1 MASRPTIYNRPTR
14 SRRRRW
20 WRRVM
25 HMGKSSHIVEFRRS
39 GFVTCWKPSFNLF
52 KTETESELGWVLEW
66 ESFLFVGFGKKS
78 SHAAGFRHRGSS
90 LVESWVSIYLNRNW
104 VCARLGF
111 GVRILAFMSFGKK
124 SSHAAGFR
132 RSGFVTCWKLGFN
145 SFRTET
151 WSEPGW
157 VSGWESFLF
166 VSFGTKSSH
175 AAGFRRSG
183 FVTCWKLVSI
193 GLGQKLGR
201 ARLVLGWESLRFI
214 SVCNESSHDTGR
226 RRPRFVTWWRL
237 GFNRFKTETWSEP
250 GWVLGEN
257 PCLL

>member
-132 RSGFVTCWKLGFN
+132 RSGFVTCWKL
-145 SFRTET
+145 
-151 WSEPGW
+151 
-157 VSGWESFLF
+157 
-166 VSFGTKSSH
+166 
-175 AAGFRRSG
+175 
-183 FVTCWKLVSI
+183 VSI